1 MRISL
6 VIPVMLAISITI
18 MTAPAFAISSE
29 EAKATAQQQF
39 RSMEIST
46 DKSDYDHASIITLRG
61 YVKYPSQDKP
71 VTIVVKNPIGNVVTI
86 DQIPVDS
93 NGQFTT
99 TINTASKL
107 MKQDGTYTIK
117 AQYQSGVSDEVQVS
131 VVPEFGSIAAMIL
144 VIAVV
149 AIIVASAKTRLNFI
163 PRY

>member
-6 VIPVMLAISITI
+6 VIPVLLAITI

-39 RSMEIST
+39 RPMEIST
-46 DKSDYDHASIITLRG
+46 DKTDYDHASIITLRG

-71 VTIVVKNPIGNVVTI
+71 VTIVVRNPIGNVVTI

-93 NGQFTT
+93 SGQFAT

-107 MKQDGTYTIK
+107 MKQDGTYTIT

-144 VIAVV
+144 VIAIV
-149 AIIVASAKTRLNFI
+149 AIIVVSAKTGLNLI